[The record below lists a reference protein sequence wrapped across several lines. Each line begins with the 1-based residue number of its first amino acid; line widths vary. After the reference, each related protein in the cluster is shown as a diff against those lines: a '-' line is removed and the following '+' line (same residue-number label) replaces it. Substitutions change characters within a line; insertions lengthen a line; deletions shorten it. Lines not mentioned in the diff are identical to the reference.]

1 MAEPEFLELQK
12 IRRRQLERAVRTAQ
26 KPIVGCEVDKI
37 GCAAGAGQMADRAR
51 RPRLCG
57 WLFDV
62 EHRPLDR
69 VP

>member
-1 MAEPEFLELQK
+1 
-12 IRRRQLERAVRTAQ
+12 
-26 KPIVGCEVDKI
+26 
-37 GCAAGAGQMADRAR
+37 MADRAR